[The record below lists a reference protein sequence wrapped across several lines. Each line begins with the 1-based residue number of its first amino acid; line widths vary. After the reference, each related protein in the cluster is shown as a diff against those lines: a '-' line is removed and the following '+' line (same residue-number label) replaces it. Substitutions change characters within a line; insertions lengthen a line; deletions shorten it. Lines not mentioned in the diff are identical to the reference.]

1 MQLSEITLSELATFI
16 SKMTIVLAVLIPVV
30 IAVVAIIRGIKCLL
44 RSEMLR
50 IYYHNEEKET
60 IRQYEMQNFVLLYK
74 AYKALRGNSFI
85 DEIHEKIQTWK
96 IVT

>member
-85 DEIHEKIQTWK
+85 DEIYEKIQTWK

>member
-1 MQLSEITLSELATFI
+1 MQ
-16 SKMTIVLAVLIPVV
+16 IVLDTADV
-30 IAVVAIIRGIKCLL
+30 ITASGVILGTLVAIITVFVLVIRGIKCLM

-60 IRQYEMQNFVLLYK
+60 IRQYEFENFCLLYK

-85 DEIHEKIQTWK
+85 DEIFAKVKTWE
-96 IVT
+96 IIT

>member
-1 MQLSEITLSELATFI
+1 MQ
-16 SKMTIVLAVLIPVV
+16 IVLDTADVITASGVIVGALVTIITIFVLV
-30 IAVVAIIRGIKCLL
+30 IRGIKCLM

-50 IYYHNEEKET
+50 IYYHNENNET
-60 IRQYEMQNFVLLYK
+60 IRQYEFENFCLLYK

-85 DEIHEKIQTWK
+85 DEIFAKVKTWE

>member
-1 MQLSEITLSELATFI
+1 MQIILDTADVITALGVVLGVLV
-16 SKMTIVLAVLIPVV
+16 TIITIFVLV
-30 IAVVAIIRGIKCLL
+30 IRGIKCLM

-60 IRQYEMQNFVLLYK
+60 IRQYEFENFCLLYK

-85 DEIHEKIQTWK
+85 DEIFAKVKTWE

>member
-1 MQLSEITLSELATFI
+1 MQ
-16 SKMTIVLAVLIPVV
+16 IVLDTADVITASGVILGVL
-30 IAVVAIIRGIKCLL
+30 VAIITIFVLVIRGIKCLM

-50 IYYHNEEKET
+50 IYYHNEANET
-60 IRQYEMQNFVLLYK
+60 IRQYEFENFCLLYK

-85 DEIHEKIQTWK
+85 DEIFAKVKTWE

>member
-1 MQLSEITLSELATFI
+1 MQLSDITLSELATLI
-16 SKMTIVLAVLIPVV
+16 SKVTIILGVLIPVIV
-30 IAVVAIIRGIKCLL
+30 ATIAVIRGVKCLL
-44 RSEMLR
+44 RSEMLS
-50 IYYHNEEKET
+50 IYYHNEESKT

-85 DEIHEKIQTWK
+85 DEIYEKIQTWK

>member
-1 MQLSEITLSELATFI
+1 MQ
-16 SKMTIVLAVLIPVV
+16 IVLDTADVITALGVILGVLVTIITIFVLV
-30 IAVVAIIRGIKCLL
+30 IRGIKCLM

-50 IYYHNEEKET
+50 IYYHNEKNEK
-60 IRQYEMQNFVLLYK
+60 IRQYEFENFCLLYK

-85 DEIHEKIQTWK
+85 DEIFAKVKTWE